1 MPIYGAVAK
10 RNGRDRRMSIWFRNI
25 AVGVIIILLLLAL
38 FSLFQKPEQRA
49 AVQEIS
55 FSEFLTHVDQ
65 GRVRDV
71 LIQGSEIHGTYKDGR
86 SFQTYAPNGS
96 SLITRLQGQG
106 VGIAARSLRADLP
119 WWLTLA
125 LSWVPFIEWSVV
137 YLGIFFIIRSLLGIQ
152 RALEKLTEQ
161 RVDRA

>member
-1 MPIYGAVAK
+1 
-10 RNGRDRRMSIWFRNI
+10 MSIWFRNI
-25 AVGVIIILLLLAL
+25 AVGVIIVLLLLAV
-38 FSLFQKPEQRA
+38 FTLFQTPEQRA

-71 LIQGSEIHGTYKDGR
+71 LIQGSEIHGTYNDGR
-86 SFQTYAPNGS
+86 SFQTYAPNES
-96 SLITRLQGQG
+96 SLITRLHGQG
-106 VGIAARSLRADLP
+106 VGIAARPLPASLP
-119 WWLTLA
+119 WWLALA
-125 LSWVPFIEWSVV
+125 LSWVPLIEWSVV

>member
-1 MPIYGAVAK
+1 
-10 RNGRDRRMSIWFRNI
+10 MSIWFRNI
-25 AVGVIIILLLLAL
+25 AVGVIIVLLLLAA
-38 FSLFQKPEQRA
+38 FTLFQKPEQRA

-86 SFQTYAPNGS
+86 SFQTYAPGES
-96 SLITRLQGQG
+96 SLITRLLGQG
-106 VGIAARSLRADLP
+106 VGVTARPLPASLP

-125 LSWVPFIEWSVV
+125 LSWVPLIEWSVF
-137 YLGIFFIIRSLLGIQ
+137 YLGIFFVIRSLLGIQ

>member
-1 MPIYGAVAK
+1 
-10 RNGRDRRMSIWFRNI
+10 MSIWFRNI
-25 AVGVIIILLLLAL
+25 AVGVIIVLLLLAA
-38 FSLFQKPEQRA
+38 FSVFQNPEQRA

-65 GRVRDV
+65 ARVRDV

-86 SFQTYAPNGS
+86 SFRTYAPNES
-96 SLITRLQGQG
+96 SLITRLHGQG
-106 VGIAARSLRADLP
+106 VGIAARSLPASLP
-119 WWLTLA
+119 WWLALA
-125 LSWVPFIEWSVV
+125 LSWVPFIEWSVF
-137 YLGIFFIIRSLLGIQ
+137 YLGIFFIIRSSLGIQ

>member
-1 MPIYGAVAK
+1 
-10 RNGRDRRMSIWFRNI
+10 MSIWFRNI
-25 AVGVIIILLLLAL
+25 AVGVIIVLLLLAV
-38 FSLFQKPEQRA
+38 FTLFQNPEQRA
-49 AVQEIS
+49 AVPEIS

-86 SFQTYAPNGS
+86 SFQTYAPNES
-96 SLITRLQGQG
+96 SLIARLRDQG
-106 VGIAARSLRADLP
+106 VAIAARSPSASLP

-125 LSWVPFIEWSVV
+125 LSWVPLIAWSVV

>member
-1 MPIYGAVAK
+1 
-10 RNGRDRRMSIWFRNI
+10 MSIWFRNI
-25 AVGVIIILLLLAL
+25 AVGVIIVLLLLAV
-38 FSLFQKPEQRA
+38 FTLFQSPEQRA
-49 AVQEIS
+49 AVPEIS

-86 SFQTYAPNGS
+86 SFQTYAPNES
-96 SLITRLQGQG
+96 SLITRLHGQG
-106 VGIAARSLRADLP
+106 VGIAARSLPASLP

-125 LSWVPFIEWSVV
+125 LSWVRLIEWAVV